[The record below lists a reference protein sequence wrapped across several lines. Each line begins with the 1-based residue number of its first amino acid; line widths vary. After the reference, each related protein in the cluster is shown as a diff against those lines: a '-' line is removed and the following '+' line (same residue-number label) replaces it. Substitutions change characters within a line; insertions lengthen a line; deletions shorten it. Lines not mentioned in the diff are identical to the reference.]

1 MGRPSKGDF
10 RRRDDGVIKPLLYKA
25 KWWLHHP
32 TAFARFAEIMANL
45 GKSPDQLAA
54 EQELARRR
62 IVRHA
67 MQHTAFYKRHYA
79 ASGFE
84 IGDIGADGWFER
96 LPLVTKRE
104 LRESFPD
111 FIDRGQRQFLSV
123 STTGG
128 STGVPTK
135 TGYDRRIPEEV
146 YSWRLQSSYGVHP
159 WDDHAYVWRD
169 TRRSRWAKLKNAAA
183 WWPTRHL
190 KLDATLLSD
199 VAMDEFIERFN
210 RIRPCLLQ
218 GYVGAVS
225 QLAEHVLK
233 SGKAID
239 SPPKVV
245 WTTSAPLSEVQR
257 RLVERAFGAPVCNE
271 YGSCECRWIAFQ
283 MPGHDGLRVNTEHV
297 HLEFLQEPGGD
308 VQGYGRAVLT
318 NLEDTVFPLIRYENG
333 DRGRWL
339 DYPYIDSVKGREVES
354 FVLPSGKVINGEYL
368 TTIFDAS
375 PDLVYGFRAVQHAD
389 LSITIEY
396 VPAGEERLVQDVLRR
411 FAEKLSGEAVVD
423 FRRVDRISHDRGK
436 LRFVVREAVARQ

>member
-1 MGRPSKGDF
+1 MF
-10 RRRDDGVIKPLLYKA
+10 RQFAYSF
-25 KWWLHHP
+25 KWRLHHP
-32 TAFARFAEIMANL
+32 TAFARFAEIMASL
-45 GKSPDQLAA
+45 EKSPGQLAA
-54 EQELARRR
+54 EQEEARQR

-67 MQHTAFYKRHYA
+67 MAHTAFYRERYA
-79 ASGFE
+79 EAGF
-84 IGDIGADGWFER
+84 GMSDIGSPGWFER
-96 LPLVTKRE
+96 LPTVTKKD
-104 LRESFPD
+104 LRERFSD
-111 FIDRGQRQFLSV
+111 FIDRDQRQFLSV

-146 YSWRLQSSYGVHP
+146 YSWRLQACYGVHP

-169 TRRSRWAKLKNAAA
+169 TRRSRRAKFMNAAA

-190 KLDATLLSD
+190 KLDATLLSEA
-199 VAMDEFIERFN
+199 AMDDFIGRFN
-210 RIRPCLLQ
+210 SLRPRLLQ

-225 QLAEHVLK
+225 QLSEHVLETGK
-233 SGKAID
+233 SIAC
-239 SPPKVV
+239 PPKVA

-257 RLVERAFGAPVCNE
+257 SLIEKAFGAPVCNE

-283 MPGHDGLRVNTEHV
+283 VPGHEGLRVNTEHV
-297 HLEFLQEPGGD
+297 HVEFLADRGGD
-308 VQGYGRAVLT
+308 GLGYGRTLLT

-368 TTIFDAS
+368 TTIFDES
-375 PDLVYGFRAVQHAD
+375 PDLVHGFRAVQHAD

-396 VPAGEERLVQDVLRR
+396 VPAKDESGVLEVLRR
-411 FAEKLSGEAVVD
+411 FADKLKGEAVVD

-436 LRFVVREAVARQ
+436 LRFVVREAR

>member
-1 MGRPSKGDF
+1 MLRQF
-10 RRRDDGVIKPLLYKA
+10 LYSF
-25 KWWLHHP
+25 KWRLHHP
-32 TAFARFAEIMANL
+32 TAFARFADIMANL
-45 GKSPDQLAA
+45 EKSPEQLAA
-54 EQELARRR
+54 EQELARQR

-67 MQHTAFYKRHYA
+67 MAHTILYREKYA
-79 ASGFE
+79 DAGFRLS
-84 IGDIGADGWFER
+84 DIGSPGWFER
-96 LPLVTKRE
+96 LPIVTKDD
-104 LRESFPD
+104 LRERFAD
-111 FIDRGQRQFLSV
+111 FVDKAQRQFLSV

-135 TGYDRRIPEEV
+135 TGYDRRLPEEI
-146 YSWRLQSSYGVHP
+146 YSWRLQSCYGVHP

-169 TRRSRWAKLKNAAA
+169 TRRSRWAKFKNAAA

-199 VAMDEFIERFN
+199 AVMNEFIEKFN
-210 RIRPCLLQ
+210 RLKPKLLQ

-233 SGKAID
+233 TGKTIV
-239 SPPKVV
+239 SPNVV

-257 RLVERAFGAPVCNE
+257 RLIEKAFGAPVCNE

-283 MPGHDGLRVNTEHV
+283 NPGHEGLRVNTEHV
-297 HLEFLQEPGGD
+297 HIEFLPDQCGEGH
-308 VQGYGRAVLT
+308 GYGRTLLT

-354 FVLPSGKVINGEYL
+354 FILPSGKIINGEYL
-368 TTIFDAS
+368 TTIFDGA
-375 PDLVYGFRAVQHAD
+375 PDLVYGFRAVQHGD

-396 VPAGEERLVQDVLRR
+396 IPAKDEGSVLEVLQK
-411 FAEKLSGEAVVD
+411 FADKLEGEAVVY
-423 FRRVDRISHDRGK
+423 FKRVDQISHDRGK
-436 LRFVVREAVARQ
+436 LRFVVREVND

>member
-1 MGRPSKGDF
+1 MF
-10 RRRDDGVIKPLLYKA
+10 RRVIYQA
-25 KWWLHHP
+25 KWRLHHP
-32 TAFARFAEIMANL
+32 TAFARFADIMANL
-45 GKSPDQLAA
+45 EKSSGQLAA
-54 EQELARRR
+54 EQEVARQR

-67 MQHTAFYKRHYA
+67 MAHTVFYREKYTDA
-79 ASGFE
+79 GF
-84 IGDIGADGWFER
+84 GLSDIGRQGWFEK
-96 LPLVTKRE
+96 LPIVTKND
-104 LRESFPD
+104 LRERFAD
-111 FIDRGQRQFLSV
+111 FVDTDRRQFLAV

-146 YSWRLQSSYGVHP
+146 YSWRLQSCYGVHP

-169 TRRSRWAKLKNAAA
+169 TRRSKWAKLKNAAA

-199 VAMDEFIERFN
+199 AAMDEFIEKFN
-210 RIRPCLLQ
+210 RLKPCLLQ

-225 QLAEHVLK
+225 QLAEYMLK
-233 SGKAID
+233 SGKAIAL
-239 SPPKVV
+239 SPKVV

-257 RLVERAFGAPVCNE
+257 RLIETAFGAPVCDE

-283 MPGHDGLRVNTEHV
+283 RPGHEGLRVNTEHV
-297 HLEFLQEPGGD
+297 HIEFLPDQGGD
-308 VQGYGRAVLT
+308 GHGYGRTLLT

-354 FVLPSGKVINGEYL
+354 FVLTSGKVVNGEYL
-368 TTIFDAS
+368 TTIFDES

-396 VPAGEERLVQDVLRR
+396 IPAKDEGKVLEVLQK
-411 FAEKLSGEAVVD
+411 FADKIEGDAVVD
-423 FRRVDRISHDRGK
+423 FKRVDQISHDRGK
-436 LRFVVREAVARQ
+436 LRFVVREVKG